1 MNLSLQFGNRKPATN
16 GWMAPIEDVKK
27 QISEQVEHLVDV
39 AGQVSRDVA
48 AQAAQAT
55 SEVEAK
61 AGAATSAAT
70 SAAREAGS
78 AATSA
83 AREAGSAATS
93 AASEVPSAAST
104 FGQRAL
110 LGARQLGKELR
121 AVRITT
127 EPPRSRRDNILP
139 GITLLGGLSAGLA
152 LMYFADPIEG
162 RHRRAV
168 LRGQL
173 TKWTRMG
180 REKAQTTAND
190 VRNRSMDLAAEARKT
205 IESKTNGI
213 DNQASEI
220 GSSYSGDL
228 QGVGPGG
235 SNGWPS
241 ETENGQS
248 MPETTEHQVTSEIH

>member
-27 QISEQVEHLVDV
+27 QIGQQVEHLVDV
-39 AGQVSRDVA
+39 AGQVGRDVA

-55 SEVEAK
+55 SDVEAK

-83 AREAGSAATS
+83 A
-93 AASEVPSAAST
+93 SEVPAAANT

-110 LGARQLGKELR
+110 LGARQLGKDLR

-127 EPPRSRRDNILP
+127 EPPRSTRPSVMP
-139 GITLLGGLSAGLA
+139 GIALLGGLGAGLA

-162 RHRRAV
+162 RHRRAL

-180 REKAQTTAND
+180 REKAQTAAND

-205 IESKTNGI
+205 VESKSNEI
-213 DNQASEI
+213 DSQTSEI
-220 GSSYSGDL
+220 GSTYSGDL

-235 SNGWPS
+235 NGWPAPS
-241 ETENGQS
+241 GSDQS
-248 MPETTEHQVTSEIH
+248 MNETTEQQVTSEIH